1 MRHPRTSRLTPEQ
14 VVKVIHNCSTI
25 RDMAM
30 MAVMYQCGL
39 RRSEVSS
46 LKRAHYNMLDGML
59 VVARSK
65 RGIAHSFKLWDQVR
79 FLLDYYLNKRMDGD
93 EAMFRSRKK
102 GPMTIQGVYYAYR
115 NAARAAGLPKELCHP
130 HCLRHTIGSHLTLAG
145 LDIETVQQYLG
156 HRHPEG
162 TVWYTR
168 GSINPA
174 DRNMES
180 AYYNASVAYFG
191 PPEASPKRKPRV
203 ELPNPKFPDG
213 PGIEVIFGI

>member
-1 MRHPRTSRLTPEQ
+1 MKHSKSSRLNSDQ
-14 VVKVIHNCSTI
+14 VVKVIHNCSNI

-46 LKRAHYNMLDGML
+46 MRRAHYNMLDGIL
-59 VVARSK
+59 VVSRSK
-65 RGIAHSFKLWDQVR
+65 RGVSHSFKLWDQVR
-79 FLLDYYLNKRMDGD
+79 FLLDYYLTNRTDDD

-102 GPMTIQGVYYAYR
+102 GPITMQGVYYAYK
-115 NAARAAGLPKELCHP
+115 NAAKAAGLPKELCHP
-130 HCLRHTIGSHLTLAG
+130 HCLRHTIGSHLTLVG

-162 TVWYTR
+162 TVWYTK
-168 GSINPA
+168 GSISPG

-180 AYYNASVAYFG
+180 AYYNAAVAYFG
-191 PPEASPKRKPRV
+191 PPEN
-203 ELPNPKFPDG
+203 NPKKKPLISLADPKPIDPDR
-213 PGIEVIFGI
+213 GIPFGLL